1 MVLGIK
7 KVYVA
12 SPVRPLF
19 ETLKRMGQEEDEAMR
34 IVRGVARNG
43 CLDIKNMGFVP
54 VSPILAFDGIYSEYE
69 ERESIDDACEAL
81 LLGCDFIY
89 VIQTPYNKDSKGIA
103 QELEIAKANNI
114 PIIDVQNENK

>member
-1 MVLGIK
+1 MK

-12 SPVRPLF
+12 SPVRPLL
-19 ETLKRMGQEEDEAMR
+19 ETLKSMGQKEDEAMR

-43 CLDIKNMGFVP
+43 CLEVKNMGFVP

-103 QELEIAKANNI
+103 RELEIAQKHGI
-114 PIIDVQNENK
+114 PILYVKEGK

>member
-1 MVLGIK
+1 MK

-12 SPVRPLF
+12 SPVRPLLEAF
-19 ETLKRMGQEEDEAMR
+19 KNVGIHENEAMHV
-34 IVRGVARNG
+34 VRGVARNG
-43 CLDIKNMGFVP
+43 CFEVKNMGFVP

-89 VIQTPYNKDSKGIA
+89 VVQTDYNKYSKGIA
-103 QELEIAKANNI
+103 RELEIAQRHGISILHVKE
-114 PIIDVQNENK
+114 ENHAS